1 MTSNIIKIPR
11 RRWSREVRGNQYT
24 TWKCYVDAIKSNNN
38 KMEVDIPNKESN
50 KNFPQQEDQR
60 GAVPARVQSAEELL
74 SIQLVLGEPDRIT
87 KTTNDLIGID
97 PSIVV
102 HSLNVDPT
110 FLSVKLK
117 KRHFGPEKDK
127 IIQEEVS
134 NKWLMCIDF
143 RDINKVCPKDF
154 YPLPRIDQLVDSTF
168 GHELLSLMDASQ
180 ERSLLFFKALRK
192 TKDFIWDEDYQQAF
206 RDLKAYLAQ
215 LPLFT
220 KPTLGETVYLYL
232 AASQQAVSSMLIKEE
247 GL

>member
-1 MTSNIIKIPR
+1 
-11 RRWSREVRGNQYT
+11 
-24 TWKCYVDAIKSNNN
+24 
-38 KMEVDIPNKESN
+38 MEVDIPNKESN

-127 IIQEEVS
+127 IIQEE
-134 NKWLMCIDF
+134 
-143 RDINKVCPKDF
+143 
-154 YPLPRIDQLVDSTF
+154 LVDSTS

-180 ERSLLFFKALRK
+180 GYHQIMLNLNDEKRLGRNIEVYVDDMLVKIRQMDQHLVDLPQTFGTLRRFHMKLNPAKCAFGVRSGKFLGYLVIEKGINVNPEK
-192 TKDFIWDEDYQQAF
+192 IQA
-206 RDLKAYLAQ
+206 
-215 LPLFT
+215 
-220 KPTLGETVYLYL
+220 
-232 AASQQAVSSMLIKEE
+232 I
-247 GL
+247 